1 MNKFQFYIH
10 LQDGFKEIRTIS
22 TITLTRNHIITP
34 DSEANSNVI
43 TSIGHDPAK
52 DPIKGLF
59 SGGIFFTKNATPG
72 DSTEST
78 TK

>member
-1 MNKFQFYIH
+1 M
-10 LQDGFKEIRTIS
+10 
-22 TITLTRNHIITP
+22 ITP
-34 DSEANSNVI
+34 DSEANNNVI